1 MMCRCVSILRMV
13 STWQVRFLTSEHV
26 LAPSEK
32 KISGYHVAECA
43 MVQLLHASYGARK
56 TNSDQQRQQEA
67 ISFATPIYVS
77 AKKNM

>member
-13 STWQVRFLTSEHV
+13 STWQVRFLTAEHV

-43 MVQLLHASYGARK
+43 MVQVAARK
-56 TNSDQQRQQEA
+56 LWR
-67 ISFATPIYVS
+67 
-77 AKKNM
+77 KKN